1 MKIQIG
7 VCVLALWLLQGCGPT
22 APQSEPLR
30 SVKLITVSPE
40 EASVTSVWSAEVRAR
55 HEARLSFRV
64 AGQLTQRHVGLGQR
78 FQAGQVLA
86 ELDPQ
91 DQGLGAQ
98 AAQAQRAA
106 AQAQFELASSDH
118 QRHEALFAQGF
129 IGPAEME
136 RRRTALKAAQ
146 AQLDQAR
153 AQAELQLNQQRYTR
167 LRADQPGVVTG
178 LEAETGQVL
187 GAGSPVLR
195 VAYDGPREVQ
205 VWVSEDQVQSW
216 ARGQAVWVTRWGQ
229 PERLN
234 ARVREVSASA
244 DPQTRSYLVRIDL
257 PPEAH
262 WALGQT
268 ARVGWAEPMRSSQA
282 MVLPT
287 SAVVELQGQAQVWV
301 FEPEQRKVRPVPVQ
315 VLRYQGDQVV
325 LGSGLRAGQQVVA
338 MGGHTL
344 TPGQEVTPYVGK
356 NPSPQMSD
364 LQPGGR
370 P

>member
-1 MKIQIG
+1 
-7 VCVLALWLLQGCGPT
+7 
-22 APQSEPLR
+22 
-30 SVKLITVSPE
+30 
-40 EASVTSVWSAEVRAR
+40 
-55 HEARLSFRV
+55 
-64 AGQLTQRHVGLGQR
+64 
-78 FQAGQVLA
+78 
-86 ELDPQ
+86 
-91 DQGLGAQ
+91 
-98 AAQAQRAA
+98 
-106 AQAQFELASSDH
+106 
-118 QRHEALFAQGF
+118 
-129 IGPAEME
+129 
-136 RRRTALKAAQ
+136 
-146 AQLDQAR
+146 
-153 AQAELQLNQQRYTR
+153 
-167 LRADQPGVVTG
+167 
-178 LEAETGQVL
+178 
-187 GAGSPVLR
+187 
-195 VAYDGPREVQ
+195 
-205 VWVSEDQVQSW
+205 
-216 ARGQAVWVTRWGQ
+216 
-229 PERLN
+229 
-234 ARVREVSASA
+234 
-244 DPQTRSYLVRIDL
+244 LVRIDL